1 MRSARLRSLAAA
13 GLAAAVALV
22 WIAERADA
30 LRPRIYKPGSNV
42 MLLRA
47 TVFEF
52 QEENGGV
59 PELAERE
66 KKRTEQLLLERDGDR
81 AYFMAEV
88 DHVVTFGMETDLGL
102 PDGTSLEITI
112 LREQPQRTLR
122 TLLVENTP
130 EGSTERIVN
139 LRVERARRPTQ
150 ARLGVPLS
158 EPNRFLVLD
167 VRLP

>member
-1 MRSARLRSLAAA
+1 MRRS
-13 GLAAAVALV
+13 GKRRVAAVAALALGLV
-22 WIAERADA
+22 WLGADRADG
-30 LRPRIYKPGSNV
+30 LRPRIFRPGGNV
-42 MLLRA
+42 LFLRA

-52 QEENGGV
+52 QEEAGGV
-59 PELAERE
+59 PELPERQDQ
-66 KKRTEQLLLERDGDR
+66 RTQQLILERDGDR
-81 AYFMAEV
+81 AFFMAEV
-88 DHVVTFGMETDLGL
+88 DHVVTFGLETELGL

-122 TLLVENTP
+122 TLVVENTA
-130 EGSTERIVN
+130 EGSTEQILN

-158 EPNRFLVLD
+158 LPNRFLVLD